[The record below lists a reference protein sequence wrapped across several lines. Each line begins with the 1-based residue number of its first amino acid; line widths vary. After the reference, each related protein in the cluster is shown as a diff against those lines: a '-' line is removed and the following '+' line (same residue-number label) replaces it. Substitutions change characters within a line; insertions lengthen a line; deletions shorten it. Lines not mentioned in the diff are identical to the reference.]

1 MKKITLKDVATHTG
15 YTDRQLR
22 KYKSG
27 EIPIKS
33 LSHLDGEAYTT
44 AKDKFLRNAMI
55 GLFVTNNTNDIF
67 QGTSL
72 YVEMADNKQ
81 EELERLVMFGETY
94 GQYMSDE
101 FIENIIRIDKWGM
114 H

>member
-15 YTDRQLR
+15 YTGRLLR

-27 EIPIKS
+27 EVAIKS
-33 LSHLDGEAYTT
+33 LSHLSGEAYTT

-67 QGTSL
+67 KGTSL
-72 YVEMADNKQ
+72 YGETVDNKQ
-81 EELERLVMFGETY
+81 SELERLAMFGETY

-101 FIENIIRIDKWGM
+101 LIEKIIRIDK
-114 H
+114 